1 MGFFPSVNVKTEVIA
16 PTTALPYLHH
26 PLITCRPPTTE
37 SQAGFL
43 AATGT
48 WVFRSPVTLEPLV
61 VELGPNNYQQR
72 LKSMGFVSTDHAWR
86 AVDAV
91 FKPLSVA
98 DPVTGIRTPVRITDK
113 VYLGR
118 RTSAVVS
125 SQTITFATNT
135 AGRTTV
141 RVNPSQFIFPDTDD
155 ALVEVTVVSDGV
167 DPVGDLA
174 TDLAAQL
181 NGNAAFAALYSA
193 TATLGAVEIESL
205 VAGYPLIVDFA
216 VTTPGPSVTLEVTT
230 ANVANAYRDDL
241 FEMQAALAEVE
252 SNALVTVAGRKVYFV
267 TDLQFDDV
275 VNAEGM
281 AWVENQADTAT
292 YNPPRDY
299 QYLSQSSTG
308 GKTITLG
315 GDLVGNFDPNATDSA
330 AQVAA
335 AANGGT
341 GWTRSG
347 VHDHD
352 RWEFMVCA
360 LLGRTVGFRP
370 GEVSFNDKVLY
381 GSTANARM
389 TPRSY
394 GTNDGLTATR
404 KFNTYGDEGPRGAA
418 RWGYTANG
426 SYVDRK
432 WLEDYSTYLATQ
444 ALINWKQRVNIVTY
458 TDDDIESGAG
468 ILAGSLAPLQA
479 IVTDSIEVTYLLR
492 REVDPNNI
500 AERVYLDYTVS
511 ATAKGVINMIGTLAQ
526 PISITISEI
535 AA

>member
-1 MGFFPSVNVKTEVIA
+1 MGFFPSVNVNTRVVA
-16 PTTALPYLHH
+16 PITALPYLHH
-26 PLITCRPPTTE
+26 PLITCRPPTAA

-43 AATGT
+43 AATGPD
-48 WVFRSPVTLEPLV
+48 VFRSPTTLEPLV
-61 VELGPNNYQQR
+61 VELNQNTYATR
-72 LKSMGFVSTDHAWR
+72 LKSMGFVPTDHAWR

-91 FKPLSVA
+91 FKPLGVA
-98 DPVTGIRTPVRITDK
+98 DPVTGIRTPVAITDK

-125 SQTITFATNT
+125 SQTFTFTTNT
-135 AGRTTV
+135 AGSVTV
-141 RVNPSQFIFPDTDD
+141 KINPSKFIFPDTDD
-155 ALVEVTVVSDGV
+155 ALVEVTVTADGI

-174 TDLAAQL
+174 TDLATQL
-181 NGNAAFAALYSA
+181 NANAAFAALYLA
-193 TATLGAVEIESL
+193 TPTAGDVEIESL

-216 VTTPGPSVTLEVTT
+216 VTTPGPTVTLEVTT

-252 SNALVTVAGRKVYFV
+252 SNALVDVAGRKVYWL
-267 TDLQFDDV
+267 TDLQFDDTI
-275 VNAEGM
+275 NAEGM

-299 QYLSQSSTG
+299 QFLSQSSTG

-360 LLGRTVGFRP
+360 LLGRTVGFTP
-370 GEVSFNDKVLY
+370 GQVSFNDKVLY
-381 GSTANARM
+381 GSTENARM

-394 GTNDGLTATR
+394 GVNDSLTETR
-404 KFNTYGDEGPRGAA
+404 TFNTYSDEGPRGAA
-418 RWGYTANG
+418 RWGYLADG
-426 SYVDRK
+426 SYIDRK
-432 WLEDYSTYLATQ
+432 WLEDYCTYLATQ
-444 ALINWKQRVNIVTY
+444 ALIGWKQRVNIVTY
-458 TDDDIESGAG
+458 TDDDIEAGAG

-479 IVTDSIEVTYLLR
+479 IVTDSIQVTYLLR
-492 REVDPNNI
+492 SQVDPNNI

-511 ATAKGVINMIGTLAQ
+511 ATSKGVINKIGTLAQ